1 MSDGHGGRV
10 LDADHLT
17 QPRLL
22 VGVGI
27 DIQGNHGTIDF
38 LLDVGVGNDFPVVW
52 DRWRLREAVFIHIV
66 GIVG

>member
-1 MSDGHGGRV
+1 MGDRHGGRV

-27 DIQGNHGTIDF
+27 DTQRNHGAIDF
-38 LLDVGVGNDFPVVW
+38 LLDVWVGNDFPVVW
-52 DRWRLREAVFIHIV
+52 DRRRLRKAVFIHIV
-66 GIVG
+66 WIVG